1 MLAKVFLQSPPCF
14 VSGLSDHKKRKV
26 DTTVIVELE
35 LTAVRAT
42 LFQPVTATCRWPGLE
57 MFCLRFSCDFFRR
70 YVFRGPAPDLAP
82 KSDP

>member
-26 DTTVIVELE
+26 DTTLIVELE

-42 LFQPVTATCRWPGLE
+42 PFQPGTATCRWPGLE
-57 MFCLRFSCDFFRR
+57 MFCLRFSCEFIRR
-70 YVFRGPAPDLAP
+70 DVFRGPVPGLAV
-82 KSDP
+82 KKRT